1 MIKCIVIDDEQP
13 AIDIMKH
20 YISKMPELQ
29 LVATFTNPLLGMQEI
44 KKEGIQLVFLD
55 IQMEEMSGLDVMNII
70 NQDVKVILCTA
81 FPEYAI
87 EGFNLDAMDYLL
99 KPISFDRFSKAVKKV
114 QSALQSADGAAKVEA
129 VEEDHIFV
137 KTEQKG
143 KLIKIYFK
151 DIDFIEAMGNYITFN
166 HAKNK
171 IVAYSSIKNLELVLP
186 THTFM
191 RIRKSYI
198 ISLPKISMIE
208 NGFVVLTNGQRIS
221 IGSNYKEAF
230 MAKMKYKIL

>member
-1 MIKCIVIDDEQP
+1 MIKCIVIDDELP
-13 AIDIMKH
+13 AIDIMKY
-20 YISKMPELQ
+20 YISKIPELQ
-29 LVATFTNPLLGMQEI
+29 LVGTFTNPLLGMQEI
-44 KKEGIQLVFLD
+44 KKEAVQLVFLD

-87 EGFNLDAMDYLL
+87 EGFNLEAMDYLL
-99 KPISFDRFSKAVKKV
+99 KPISFDRFAKAVKKV
-114 QSALQSADGAAKVEA
+114 STALQTSDVAKLEE

-166 HAKNK
+166 QAKNK
-171 IVAYSSIKNLELVLP
+171 IIAYSSIKNLELVLP
-186 THTFM
+186 PHTFM
-191 RIRKSYI
+191 RIHKSYI

-230 MAKMKYKIL
+230 MAKMKFKIL